1 MTGNR
6 SPATPRPMGAVLIRV
21 ITVGLLCA
29 GVLSVPVAYAQQAS
43 ALARVETLDL
53 EIAKVGRVTVY
64 FAATDRAHAEQL
76 AALSEDAAAYFE
88 SELGSSFPLH
98 LAVLRPEDWF
108 DPFSPYA
115 RGDTQP
121 YGNPWGWVQDLL
133 MGVPASLE
141 EGVLILGP
149 DDEANLR
156 RVQFVM
162 LHEFGHLANKQ
173 YLHPESSRPYS
184 SVKWFEE
191 FLATYF
197 AYAFVRSSHPEWAEA
212 SRSEWSDFIEGY
224 TPPVLSPLDW
234 SFMRDLP
241 PEESGQ
247 TFAWYQVLLNLRAA
261 AVYEEHG
268 LDFLR
273 QVRDQLAWDE
283 AGEWTAESVLSA
295 LEGFA
300 PGFGAWAEDVANG
313 DYLPRR
319 QD

>member
-1 MTGNR
+1 MSEHR
-6 SPATPRPMGAVLIRV
+6 STARPRRTRAAPVGV
-21 ITVGLLCA
+21 IAVGLLLA
-29 GVLSVPVAYAQQAS
+29 GEVSVPAAHAQQAS
-43 ALARVETLDL
+43 PLARVEALDL
-53 EIAKVGRVTVY
+53 DTATVGRVTVH
-64 FAATDRAHAEQL
+64 FAAADRAHAEQL
-76 AALSEDAAAYFE
+76 AALSEEAAAYFE
-88 SELGSSFPLH
+88 SELGTSFPLH
-98 LAVLRPEDWF
+98 LAALGPEDWF
-108 DPFSPYA
+108 DPWA
-115 RGDTQP
+115 GDDSGR

-133 MGVPASLE
+133 MGIPASLE
-141 EGVLILGP
+141 EGVLIVGP
-149 DDEANLR
+149 DDDANLR
-156 RVQFVM
+156 RVRFIM
-162 LHEFGHLANKQ
+162 LHEFGHLANKR

-191 FLATYF
+191 FLASYF
-197 AYAFVRSSHPEWAEA
+197 AYAFVRSSYPEWAET

-224 TPPVLSPLDW
+224 KPPVLSPLDW

-261 AVYEEHG
+261 AVYEEYG

-283 AGEWTAESVLSA
+283 AAEWTAESVLSA

-300 PGFGAWAEDVANG
+300 PGFKAWAEDVANG
-313 DYLPRR
+313 DYLSRG